1 WARPASSG
9 YSAPASTATAPG
21 SAPGRRD
28 QPAPEPGPGTR
39 QGARSRRRR
48 GVGGGIVAVLMIMW
62 LLVGL
67 LLGLLGGQYRPG
79 VPSSAPEPDSP
90 PPATD
95 TAGVALTEASVAD
108 IADQV
113 LPSTVFIQV
122 RAGGEG
128 FTGSG
133 FVFNQEG

>member
-1 WARPASSG
+1 
-9 YSAPASTATAPG
+9 
-21 SAPGRRD
+21 
-28 QPAPEPGPGTR
+28 
-39 QGARSRRRR
+39 SRRRR
-48 GVGGGIVAVLMIMW
+48 GVAGGIVAVLMIMS

-67 LLGLLGGQYRPG
+67 LLGLLGGQYLPG
-79 VPSSAPEPDSP
+79 VPSSTPEPDSP

-95 TAGVALTEASVAD
+95 TEGVALTEASVAD

-133 FVFNQEG
+133 FVFNQEGHVVTNEHVIAPALEEPEAEVVVVFPDGA